1 MFQKIINGYIFY
13 FLGQLF
19 GGQLFELF
27 ARETNLKKQSSV
39 HMISNIPNPEFPK
52 FLDQSEL
59 IGLIRIQNWKFV
71 KLCGE
76 YLAHIHLEIIFQR

>member
-1 MFQKIINGYIFY
+1 MNGPLPKYVMSRALIASFAITILSCSPHDFTY
-13 FLGQLF
+13 SKSLF
-19 GGQLFELF
+19 
-27 ARETNLKKQSSV
+27 
-39 HMISNIPNPEFPK
+39 PE